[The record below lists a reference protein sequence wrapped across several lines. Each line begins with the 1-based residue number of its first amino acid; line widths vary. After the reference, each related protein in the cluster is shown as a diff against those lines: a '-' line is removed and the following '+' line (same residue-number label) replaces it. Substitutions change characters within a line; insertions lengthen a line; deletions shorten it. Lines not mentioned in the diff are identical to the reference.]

1 MENTL
6 VASVDSK
13 GRVVIYDKTDASV
26 TILDAE
32 TRHDKEEV
40 ARVMDEA
47 REIFRQKVSSVS
59 FMIPG
64 EPGDGDLIDFL

>member
-13 GRVVIYDKTDASV
+13 GRVVIYDEKDASV
-26 TILDAE
+26 IVLDAE

-40 ARVMDEA
+40 ARVTDEA
-47 REIFRQKVSSVS
+47 REIFGKNVSSVS
-59 FMIPG
+59 FMVPG
-64 EPGDGDLIDFL
+64 EPGDNDLIDFL

>member
-1 MENTL
+1 M

-13 GRVVIYDKTDASV
+13 DRVIVYDEEDASV
-26 TILDAE
+26 TVLDAK

-59 FMIPG
+59 FMAPG